1 MCFGWPA
8 PILISYETTR
18 VTQPLTKDGRYVD
31 YVQLLRDKLEP
42 NSVAKYREDPLAQ
55 LAKYVQDPRKD
66 GLPTPALQFL
76 DPELVLYGYGT
87 RSVGEERRRRELRLK
102 TPLPFSEVS
111 DPELTAIVRQNTLW
125 FDVVTAAS
133 PGPAPIEFPVWTNG
147 DDYAL
152 GNVRVPASDDHREL
166 NFRLRFQA
174 RSQFGNG
181 NTAAAIDTI
190 EGIMRIAAR
199 ERQVPFL
206 LSYIVAGGMDA
217 STYQVLW
224 ACLMSS
230 TDVPEPVL
238 MRIASIPIDSDDHIE
253 LATLYDQ
260 SERFAALDRTQLAHR
275 TRCVDYAVFS
285 SDSLDELK
293 QQWLCQ
299 RVDWNQVM
307 QAVNKAFD
315 RIVSALKL
323 RTFKERRNAIVQFDT
338 ERNERADAIDYEQMD
353 PHTWHDVLFS
363 DLTAYVEMRELM
375 GIYAS
380 ESLAV
385 NISNRLN
392 RERTC
397 HLAARFVA
405 YRQRYG
411 QYPET
416 LDQLLRLEG
425 FPAPPMD
432 VAIDAFTNEQFVYR
446 RDGDGFVLYSL
457 GANLI
462 DDTDGKQ
469 VGQVDHDEPDDMIW
483 RWPTQGRMP

>member
-8 PILISYETTR
+8 PIVISHETTR

-31 YVQLLRDKLEP
+31 YVQLIRDKLEP
-42 NSVAKYREDPLAQ
+42 NSVVKYREDPLVQ
-55 LAKYVQDPRKD
+55 LAEKSVKAEPMD
-66 GLPTPALQFL
+66 GLSIRQLQYL
-76 DPELVLYGYGT
+76 DPEEVLYGYS
-87 RSVGEERRRRELRLK
+87 RVPYSEDRRRRLL
-102 TPLPFSEVS
+102 TPFPFSKVS
-111 DPELTAIVRQNTLW
+111 DPELTAIVQQNTPW
-125 FDVVTAAS
+125 FNAVAAVS
-133 PGPAPIEFPVWTNG
+133 PGPAPIEFPVWING

-152 GNVRVPASDDHREL
+152 GNVIVPASDRHREL
-166 NFRLRFQA
+166 NYRLRFQA

-181 NTAAAIDTI
+181 NIEAAIDTI
-190 EGIMRIAAR
+190 ERILAIAAR

-206 LSYIVAGGMDA
+206 LSSMCADGMDA
-217 STYQVLW
+217 STHQVLW

-253 LATLYDQ
+253 LATIYDQ
-260 SERFAALDRTQLAHR
+260 SERFGALDRMQLAHR
-275 TRCVDYAVFS
+275 TRCVDFAVFS

-299 RVDWNQVM
+299 RIDWNQVM
-307 QAVNKAFD
+307 RAVNKAFD

-363 DLTAYVEMRELM
+363 DLTVYVEKRELLS
-375 GIYAS
+375 IPVF
-380 ESLAV
+380 ESTAV
-385 NISNRLN
+385 NISKRLN

-416 LDQLLRLEG
+416 LDPLLRLEG
-425 FPAPPMD
+425 FPAPPAD
-432 VAIDAFTNEQFVYR
+432 VAIDAFTDEQFVYR

-483 RWPTQGRMP
+483 RWPTQDRMP